1 MVAPDSLAHLL
12 IWKVENKECG
22 DEWTRGATTIYVL
35 LNVYFESNIG
45 VFEAVAL
52 FSQGSRFLIFF
63 FFWQAILGGSDPLE
77 VHLS

>member
-1 MVAPDSLAHLL
+1 M
-12 IWKVENKECG
+12 
-22 DEWTRGATTIYVL
+22 L

-63 FFWQAILGGSDPLE
+63 FFLQAILGGSDPLE